1 MAKLRVFIAKKKAE
15 KEKMKDTETD
25 THIIYLKAKQMKQEN
40 KDTVGTKCIQ
50 DDNSVLA
57 FNEDKK
63 KNMETTLWK
72 FTECQIL
79 LGMRGSVNCWSSA
92 QAFSSYHDGE
102 GGKVYLSVEKQ

>member
-1 MAKLRVFIAKKKAE
+1 MVVGQFSRWSSERKRRPYNIWKNGDSKEDYVLTKKVAKLRVFIAKKKAE

-63 KNMETTLWK
+63 KNMETTL
-72 FTECQIL
+72 
-79 LGMRGSVNCWSSA
+79 
-92 QAFSSYHDGE
+92 
-102 GGKVYLSVEKQ
+102 